1 MAMRVSIIT
10 VSHNSVATIDSTV
23 SGVLAQS
30 YPDIEYI
37 VVDGAS
43 TDGTVQALSK
53 YEGRISKLISE
64 PDRGIYDALNKG
76 IKLATGDIVG
86 ILHSDDLYSDNRVIQ
101 HVVDKFEATHP
112 DAIFADLVYVRPNN
126 LDRVVRFYSGAG
138 FTLQKFS
145 YGWMPPHPTFF
156 AKRECYAKYGLFK
169 TDYRIAADYEL
180 LARFMVRHN
189 IRCEYLPE
197 VLIKMRTGGV
207 STKSVLSNITLN
219 REILR
224 ACRENYI
231 PTSFLKI
238 YSKYFTKLWQLI
250 DRPK

>member
-23 SGVLAQS
+23 FGVLAQS

-86 ILHSDDLYSDNRVIQ
+86 ILHSDDFYADNRVIQ

-156 AKRECYAKYGLFK
+156 AKRECYEKYGLFK

-180 LARFMVRHN
+180 LARFMVRNN

-207 STKSVLSNITLN
+207 STKSILSNITLN

-231 PTSFLKI
+231 PTSFFKI